1 MNKKM
6 SIPNIISIVRIFL
19 VPVFCVMYF
28 TPGMKIAS
36 LFVLI
41 ASGLSDLVDGY
52 IARKFNQIT
61 DLGKVLDPIADKLF
75 HISTIACLCI
85 DRVVGYW
92 LLVVVVAKELFMIC
106 GGVILYKKNHAVIA
120 SKWYGKL
127 SSSLFFSA
135 FILSFVQT
143 DSAVYKIFISIL
155 FAVALMISIY
165 ALVNYVIN
173 AVCINNARKKAEKE
187 KLENKIA

>member
-1 MNKKM
+1 M
-6 SIPNIISIVRIFL
+6 SIPNIISIVRILL

-28 TPGMKIAS
+28 TPGMRMAS
-36 LFVLI
+36 LVVLI

-75 HISTIACLCI
+75 HMSTIACLCI
-85 DRVVGYW
+85 DGIVGYW
-92 LLVVVVAKELFMIC
+92 LLVIVVAKELFMIC
-106 GGVILYKKNHAVIA
+106 GGVILYKKNRAVIA

-127 SSSLFFSA
+127 SSSLLFSA
-135 FILSFVQT
+135 FILSFVQVEG
-143 DSAVYKIFISIL
+143 AAYKIFISCL
-155 FAVALMISIY
+155 FAVAVLISIY
-165 ALVNYVIN
+165 ALVNYVMK

-187 KLENKIA
+187 NLRTKTA